1 MISIYK
7 SFKKQKIVIK
17 HLNELLKLLGELQL
31 CILQVPSKKKSIF
44 LKIFSAKGSG
54 VVTMSALST
63 GVSTFGAASTGTAI
77 ATLSGAA
84 KVSATMAAIGS
95 VVGGGMA
102 AGGVVLALTGFGAG
116 IVLRNTLGNLWYGK
130 ERKALDLSAD
140 EIRIREL
147 CSSISYV
154 INEYLKKNNHN
165 TSTKDLETFVK
176 SGLVP
181 LLDLINNAQDD
192 IQENLRIGTRKEFN
206 NINKKIINLSIKIK
220 KDFSVKKPD
229 EYLSLKNAYSY
240 FKSKNINKVE
250 YIHSASVCF
259 TVFIYK
265 ILSNTDV
272 SNLTLDYN
280 ENLILE
286 AFQRSAKRFEESS
299 IEEIREY
306 ITSLEPNQIT
316 GWISNAKGIY
326 HELLWTKK
334 ENIDGDSLTA
344 RLFEETNHAG
354 SDIQFIVDG
363 SVVKEV
369 QFKAVSNPES
379 IAEHF
384 EKYPDIEVYATTEVA
399 TKVKDIFE
407 NVKDSGFSLDEINKQ
422 TNEFIF
428 PENPDMI
435 PDAEAGAAIGL
446 FIAALKNRKGS
457 KSFRNKIKESL
468 KLGTIGASTAVALEY
483 LLFS

>member
-7 SFKKQKIVIK
+7 SLNKQNIVLK

-31 CILQVPSKKKSIF
+31 CILQVPSKKKSVF

-95 VVGGGMA
+95 VIGGGMA

-116 IVLRNTLGNLWYGK
+116 FFLRNTLGNLWYGK
-130 ERKALDLSAD
+130 EKKALDLSAD

-147 CSSISYV
+147 CSSLSYV
-154 INEYLKKNNHN
+154 INEYLKNNHK
-165 TSTKDLETFVK
+165 TSTQDLETFVK

-181 LLDLINNAQDD
+181 LIDLINNAQDD

-206 NINKKIINLSIKIK
+206 NINKKIINLSKKIK
-220 KDFSVKKPD
+220 KDFSVKKPN

-240 FKSKNINKVE
+240 FKSTNQKKIE
-250 YIHSASVCF
+250 CTQSASVCF
-259 TVFIYK
+259 TVFLYK
-265 ILSNTDV
+265 ILSNTNF
-272 SNLTLDYN
+272 SNQTLDYN
-280 ENLILE
+280 ESLILE

-299 IEEIREY
+299 LEEIREY
-306 ITSLEPNQIT
+306 ITNLEPNQIT

-326 HELLWTKK
+326 HELLWAKK
-334 ENIDGDSLTA
+334 ENTDGDSLTA
-344 RLFEETNHAG
+344 KLFEETNHAG
-354 SDIQFIVDG
+354 SDIEFIVDG
-363 SVVKEV
+363 NVVKEV
-369 QFKAVSNPES
+369 QFKAISNPES

-384 EKYPDIEVYATTEVA
+384 EKYPDIEIYATTEVA

-407 NVKDSGFSLDEINKQ
+407 NVKDSGFSLDEIDKE
-422 TNEFIF
+422 TTDFIF
-428 PENPDMI
+428 PENSDMI

-468 KLGTIGASTAVALEY
+468 KLGTIGTSTAVALEY
-483 LLFS
+483 LLFG